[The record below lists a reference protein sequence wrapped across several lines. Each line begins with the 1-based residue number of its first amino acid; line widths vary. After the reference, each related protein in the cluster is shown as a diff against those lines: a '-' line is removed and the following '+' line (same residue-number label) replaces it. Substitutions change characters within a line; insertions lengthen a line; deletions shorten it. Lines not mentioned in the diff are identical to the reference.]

1 MPTKAD
7 SRPNILIV
15 LIDDMGVHQVGC
27 YGNRFYET
35 PNLDRLAAQGI
46 AFNQAYGTAPVCSPS
61 RAGLYTGKHPARLH
75 LTNYIPGTEPVN
87 APLSTPR
94 WTPFLPAE
102 EDTIGD
108 HFKRA
113 GYRTA
118 HFGKW
123 HLAVDYNYQ
132 PGRPTDPESHGF
144 DRVVYTRKPKP
155 DADPEADPHHID
167 KLTDH
172 AIRFLAE
179 ENESPFLC
187 ILAHNAIHRPE
198 MAPRA
203 LVDHFAAKAGSEKDC
218 NRPVLAAMVSHLDSS
233 IGRVLEALDAGPHAD
248 NTIVVFA
255 ADHGAFGQSREH
267 KPLRGA
273 KADLYEGGIRVPLI
287 IRLPGGAPKAQWHN
301 CPTPN
306 TDLLPT
312 LAELTGVTL
321 PEEARDGRSL
331 APALTD
337 GGTPEAHD
345 LFWHF
350 PHYHHQGLAPSGAV
364 RHGRYKLIEW
374 FEGSLARDPIGPDY
388 ELYDLET
395 DPYEVQDLAETKPE
409 VRDDLLR
416 RLTEWRQAV
425 GAQTMEQDPDFDPE
439 LMPTRTPPPPGDPV
453 SPYES

>member
-1 MPTKAD
+1 MPND
-7 SRPNILIV
+7 RSDRPNILII
-15 LIDDMGVHQVGC
+15 LIDDMGVHQLGC
-27 YGNRFYET
+27 YGNTFYET
-35 PNLDRLAAQGI
+35 PHLDRLAEQGI

-75 LTNYIPGTEPVN
+75 LTNYIPGTEPAN
-87 APLSTPR
+87 ARLSTPK

-102 EDTIGD
+102 EDTMGD

-123 HLAVDYNYQ
+123 HLAVDYNYR

-167 KLTDH
+167 ELTDKVC
-172 AIRFLAE
+172 RYLAE
-179 ENESPFLC
+179 KDEAPFLC
-187 ILAHNAIHRPE
+187 VLAHNAIHRPE

-203 LVDHFAAKAGSEKDC
+203 LIEHFTAKPGSEKDC
-218 NRPVLAAMVSHLDSS
+218 NRPVLAAMVSHLDTS
-233 IGRVLEALDAGPHAD
+233 IGRVVDALEASGHAD
-248 NTIVVFA
+248 STIVVFT
-255 ADHGAFGQSREH
+255 ADHGAFGKSMEH

-287 IRLPGGAPKAQWHN
+287 IRLPGSKPKARWLN
-301 CPTPN
+301 FPTAN

-312 LAELTGVTL
+312 LAELAGVSL
-321 PEEARDGRSL
+321 PASPDDGQSL
-331 APALTD
+331 SPVFKQD
-337 GGTPEAHD
+337 QPPEPRD

-350 PHYHHQGLAPSGAV
+350 PHYHHQGLAPCGAV

-374 FEGSLARDPIGPDY
+374 FEGSIGTRPEQPRW
-388 ELYDLET
+388 ELFDLGT
-395 DPYEVQDLAETKPE
+395 DPYETNNLALRLPE
-409 VRDDLLR
+409 VCADLR
-416 RLTEWRQAV
+416 QRLEEWRRKV
-425 GAQTMEQDPDFDPE
+425 GAQAMVPNPNFDPDLIQAKP
-439 LMPTRTPPPPGDPV
+439 PPPPGDPV